1 MCTIKR
7 MKDRRLQLGL
17 SAETMAEKID
27 VARST
32 YFRYENGDIEKLP
45 VSLLPKI
52 ASALSTTPEYLA
64 GWEDKDKNYMA
75 LGNKDV
81 MGNNIK
87 FYMDKKGVDRNKLS
101 QDLKVS
107 YSTISDWIN
116 GNTYP
121 RIDKIELMANY
132 FGIEKSDLVEDNEAL
147 GKPSYNAMRIATH
160 IDDDVTDDQMEDI
173 INYIEF
179 IKSKK

>member
-1 MCTIKR
+1 MCTAKR

-17 SAETMAEKID
+17 SAETMAEKIG

-45 VSLLPKI
+45 VALLPKI
-52 ASALSTTPEYLA
+52 ASALRTTPEYLA
-64 GWEDKDKNYMA
+64 GWDD
-75 LGNKDV
+75 
-81 MGNNIK
+81 
-87 FYMDKKGVDRNKLS
+87 
-101 QDLKVS
+101 KVS
-107 YSTISDWIN
+107 DST
-116 GNTYP
+116 
-121 RIDKIELMANY
+121 A
-132 FGIEKSDLVEDNEAL
+132 
-147 GKPSYNAMRIATH
+147 RIAAH